1 MRMSMVSLILS
12 CNVSYVYVAEWLS
25 IHFCDS
31 LIFKSMGN
39 NEMDKTAKEKEL
51 KTPPPTSQV

>member
-1 MRMSMVSLILS
+1 MVSLILS